1 MGRRA
6 VTQIRRGAT
15 GAATAVG
22 DPGQP
27 WAPRDLRDVV
37 ADTVSGE
44 HTYYVP
50 WPEGD
55 TDIMVID
62 EGTGPR
68 LYTNRRP
75 GSGNDLLT
83 LPEAPG
89 PARS

>member
-6 VTQIRRGAT
+6 VTQVRRGPT
-15 GAATAVG
+15 GEIIAVS

-27 WAPRDLRDVV
+27 WAPRARDDVV

-55 TDIMVID
+55 MDIMVIED
-62 EGTGPR
+62 ASGPR
-68 LYTNRRP
+68 LHTNRRP

-83 LPEAPG
+83 LPECP
-89 PARS
+89 